1 MSNEREGAG
10 PGARVGTGAAPG
22 TTPAVRWDESDM
34 RSAYANVVNVVGTR
48 EEIAVLFG
56 THRTQQGAGPNFS
69 GAATSSPKEVTAHI
83 SDRFFLSPYGAK
95 RLHILLTLV
104 LREYESRYGALKLE
118 GVGQTGPG
126 EPIPVPGS

>member
-1 MSNEREGAG
+1 MSKEREGAG
-10 PGARVGTGAAPG
+10 AGARAGAGATSG
-22 TTPAVRWDESDM
+22 TTPTIRWDESHM
-34 RSAYANVVNVVGTR
+34 RDAYANVVNVVGTR

-56 THRTQQGAGPNFS
+56 THRSQQAGPNLS
-69 GAATSSPKEVTAHI
+69 AAATSSQKEVTAHI

-118 GVGQTGPG
+118 GIGQTGPG
-126 EPIPVPGS
+126 EPMPVPGS